1 MDKFLLIDGSSLL
14 HRGFY
19 ALPVLTTQNGEYTN
33 AVYGFIM
40 MLNKAIEQEQP
51 DYLCVAFDKSRHT
64 FRTEKYAAY
73 KGTRKETPSELKPQF
88 QLVKE
93 VLDAMNIHW
102 EELDGY
108 EGDDILGT
116 LAAWGK
122 TQRME
127 NHILTGDRDL
137 LQLINDHTT
146 VFLTKKGI
154 TDIRPYDAA
163 ALMEQY
169 ALTPGQVVDMKA
181 LMGDSSDNI
190 PGVAGVG
197 EKTTAK
203 LLHEFGDLDGIYA
216 CIDQVKPEKLK
227 EKLVNG
233 KEIAYLSK
241 ELATIFCDVPLEKAK
256 EIFRYQKPSYDKLIP
271 LYQRLEFHSL
281 LRNMKPQDLDD
292 SSVFA
297 EKQETWTFPYKEIS
311 AIEEIRDAVEKIRE
325 SGVMSLTVALQ
336 GRALLGDVLAVGLG
350 WGKETVGFAVNGWLE
365 KDKLAA
371 VAEILADQS
380 IEKYVVDG
388 KESYVALAQ
397 NDILLKGVTEDIA
410 LAAYLLNPTAGKYT
424 IEQIA
429 EPYMGMVQ
437 KEENP
442 ALKAAQS
449 CGLILSLVPI
459 LKEKLETDHMLALYQ
474 DIELPLSMILGK
486 MEREGV
492 KVDKEQLAAFSQQL
506 SQEINGLT
514 KDIYQLAGKE
524 FNINSPKQL
533 QEILFGDLG
542 LTPIKKTKT
551 GYSTDGEVL
560 EQLIEEHP
568 IIEKILDYRAY
579 SKLNSTYAVGL
590 GEAVSPLTGYLHTS
604 FNQMVTATGRLSSTE
619 PNLQNIPVR
628 MEMGRQIRKVFMPK
642 KAGNLLLAA
651 DYSQIEL
658 RVLAHIS
665 GDPVLCKSFLDGE
678 DIHARTAAEVFDV
691 PLSQVD
697 ASMRRKAKAVNFG
710 IIYGISDFGLARDLG
725 IGRKEAKVYIEK
737 YFQRYEQIA
746 QYFDN
751 VVEQAKKDG
760 FVSTILGR
768 RRYLPELA
776 SKNFTV
782 RNFGKRLAMNS
793 PIQGS
798 AADIIKKAMILAD
811 RAIREKGLQSQM
823 ILQVH
828 DELIFDMV
836 AEEKDILIP
845 LVKQCMEQAV
855 NLQVPLI
862 ADMKI
867 GTNWYDMEKLSF

>member
-1 MDKFLLIDGSSLL
+1 MDKFLLVDGSSLL
-14 HRGFY
+14 HRAFY

-40 MLNKAIEQEQP
+40 MLNKIIDQERP
-51 DYLCVAFDKSRHT
+51 DYLCVTFDKSRHT
-64 FRTEKYAAY
+64 FRTEKYADY

-93 VLDAMNIHW
+93 ALDALCIHW

-122 TQRME
+122 TEHME

-137 LQLINDHTT
+137 LQLINENTT
-146 VFLTKKGI
+146 VYLTKKGI
-154 TDIRPYDAA
+154 TDIRSYDAA

-169 ALTPGQVVDMKA
+169 TLSPVQIIDMKA

-190 PGVAGVG
+190 PGVAGIG
-197 EKTTAK
+197 EKTATK
-203 LLHEFGDLDGIYA
+203 LLHEFGDLDSVYA
-216 CIDQVKPEKLK
+216 RIEEVKPEKLK
-227 EKLVNG
+227 AKLIDG
-233 KEIAYLSK
+233 KETAYLSR
-241 ELATIFCDVPLEKAK
+241 ELATILCEVPMEKSKDLFAYCQPNY
-256 EIFRYQKPSYDKLIP
+256 EKLVS

-281 LRNMKPQDLDD
+281 LKTLQEKVID
-292 SSVFA
+292 SGDVFA
-297 EKQETWTFPYKEIS
+297 EQALESWSFPYREIFTV
-311 AIEEIRDAVEKIRE
+311 EEIQAAAKKIKAK
-325 SGVMSLTVALQ
+325 GAMALTLSLQ
-336 GRALLGDVLAVGLG
+336 GRALAGDVLAVGIG
-350 WGKETVGFAVNGWLE
+350 WDTEAVGFVVNGWLE
-365 KDKLAA
+365 KEKLMALA
-371 VAEILADQS
+371 DILADS
-380 IEKYVVDG
+380 AIKKYVADG
-388 KESYVALAQ
+388 KEAVVALNQ
-397 NDILLKGVTEDIA
+397 NGIQLNGIAEDVA
-410 LAAYLLNPTAGKYT
+410 LAAYLLNPTSGKYGIQEIAGKYV
-424 IEQIA
+424 
-429 EPYMGMVQ
+429 GMV
-437 KEENP
+437 KEEENL
-442 ALKAAQS
+442 ALKAAQG
-449 CGLILSLVPI
+449 CGLILTLLPM
-459 LKEKLETDHMLALYQ
+459 LLEKLEQDAMLALYRE
-474 DIELPLSMILGK
+474 IELPLSIILAQ
-486 MEREGV
+486 MELNGV
-492 KVDKEQLAAFSQQL
+492 KVDKWQLSEFSQRL
-506 SQEINGLT
+506 SKEIDILA

-551 GYSTDGEVL
+551 GFSTDGEVL

-579 SKLNSTYAVGL
+579 AKLNSTYAIGL
-590 GEAVSPLTGYLHTS
+590 QEAVSPVSGYLHTS

-628 MEMGRQIRKVFMPK
+628 MEMGRQIRKVFIPK
-642 KAGNLLLAA
+642 KEGNLLLAA

-665 GDPVLCKSFLDGE
+665 GDPVLCKSFLEGE
-678 DIHARTAAEVFDV
+678 DIHARTAAEVFEV
-691 PLSQVD
+691 PLDQVD

-737 YFQRYEQIA
+737 YFQRYEKISA
-746 QYFDN
+746 YFEN
-751 VVEQAKKDG
+751 IVEQAKQDG
-760 FVSTILGR
+760 FVTTILGR

-798 AADIIKKAMILAD
+798 AADIIKKAMILTAH
-811 RAIREKGLQSQM
+811 AIAEKQLQSQM

-836 AEEKDILIP
+836 TEEQEILIP
-845 LVKQCMEQAV
+845 LVKSCMEQAV
-855 NLQVPLI
+855 DLQVPLI
-862 ADMKI
+862 ADIKM
-867 GTNWYDMEKLSF
+867 GPNWYDMKKL

>member
-1 MDKFLLIDGSSLL
+1 MDKFLLVDGSSLL
-14 HRGFY
+14 HRAFY

-40 MLNKAIEQEQP
+40 MLNKVIGLEQP
-51 DYLCVAFDKSRHT
+51 DYLCVTFDKSRHT
-64 FRTEKYAAY
+64 FRTEKYADY

-93 VLDAMNIHW
+93 ALDALCIHW

-122 TQRME
+122 QENME

-137 LQLINDHTT
+137 LQLINENTT
-146 VFLTKKGI
+146 VYLTKKGI
-154 TDIRPYDAA
+154 TDIRPYDTA

-169 ALTPGQVVDMKA
+169 ALSPAQIIDMKA

-190 PGVAGVG
+190 PGVAGIG
-197 EKTTAK
+197 EKTATK
-203 LLHEFGDLDGIYA
+203 LLHEFGDLDCIYA
-216 CIDQVKPEKLK
+216 HLEEVKPEKLK
-227 EKLVNG
+227 TKLAEG
-233 KEIAYLSK
+233 KEIAYLSR
-241 ELATIFCDVPLEKAK
+241 ELATILCEVPLEKNK
-256 EIFRYQKPSYDKLIP
+256 DLFVYRQPDYERLVS

-281 LRNMKPQDLDD
+281 LKALQEKAKD
-292 SSVFA
+292 SKDVFTG
-297 EKQETWTFPYKEIS
+297 QPLETWSFPYREVFTV
-311 AIEEIRDAVEKIRE
+311 EEIQAAVEKIKAK
-325 SGVMSLTVALQ
+325 GAMSLMLFLQ
-336 GRALLGDVLAVGLG
+336 GRALAGDVLAVGIG
-350 WGKETVGFAVNGWLE
+350 WEEEAIGFTVNGWME
-365 KDKLAA
+365 KEKLSVLAA
-371 VAEILADQS
+371 ILADEK
-380 IEKYVVDG
+380 IKKYVVDG
-388 KESYVALAQ
+388 KEAYVALAQ
-397 NDILLKGVTEDIA
+397 NDLSLAGVTEDAA
-410 LAAYLLNPTAGKYT
+410 LAAYLLNPTAGKYG
-424 IEQIA
+424 INEIA
-429 EPYMGMVQ
+429 GQYVGML
-437 KEENP
+437 KEEENL
-442 ALKAAQS
+442 ALKAAQG
-449 CGLILSLVPI
+449 CGLIFTLMPI
-459 LKEKLETDHMLALYQ
+459 LLEKLAQDDMAALYRE
-474 DIELPLSMILGK
+474 IELPLSMILAQ
-486 MEREGV
+486 MELDGV
-492 KVDKEQLAAFSQQL
+492 KVDKGQLVEFSQRL
-506 SQEINGLT
+506 SKEIDILAKN
-514 KDIYQLAGKE
+514 IYQLAGKE

-551 GYSTDGEVL
+551 GFSTDGEVL

-579 SKLNSTYAVGL
+579 AKLNSTYAIGL
-590 GEAVSPLTGYLHTS
+590 QEAVSPVSGYLHTS

-628 MEMGRQIRKVFMPK
+628 MEMGRQIRKVFIPK
-642 KAGNLLLAA
+642 KEGNLLLAA

-678 DIHARTAAEVFDV
+678 DIHARTAAEVFEV
-691 PLSQVD
+691 PLDQVD

-737 YFQRYEQIA
+737 YFQRYEKISA
-746 QYFDN
+746 YFEN
-751 VVEQAKKDG
+751 IVEQGKRDG
-760 FVSTILGR
+760 FVTTILGR

-798 AADIIKKAMILAD
+798 AADIIKKAMILTSE
-811 RAIREKGLQSQM
+811 AIAEKRLKSQM

-828 DELIFDMV
+828 DELIFDMA
-836 AEEKDILIP
+836 AEEQDILIP
-845 LVKQCMEQAV
+845 LVKESMEQAAA
-855 NLQVPLI
+855 LKVPLI
-862 ADMKI
+862 ADMKM
-867 GTNWYDMEKLSF
+867 GPNWYDMKKL